1 MPWLAVVKL
10 LRCFILAQDLRPPRC
25 LSRYAIPERPRP
37 AFGRKLPLKRKP
49 IRQVERPLSV
59 RPDIQAGPMSALRS
73 EPDIRLEWQLKARSG
88 HSQVLKPN

>member
-1 MPWLAVVKL
+1 MAYFVGPVL
-10 LRCFILAQDLRPPRC
+10 PG
-25 LSRYAIPERPRP
+25 
-37 AFGRKLPLKRKP
+37 FGEYVSSVLMSAPGQKRTS
-49 IRQVERPLSV
+49 ISARFGLIECPLSV